1 MGAEGVK
8 PAGRGPD
15 IQELGRGVA
24 RGDRTRL
31 SQAITLCE
39 SRRIQD
45 MPLAAE
51 LLRGLPA
58 PDRPSLR
65 VGISGPPGAGKST
78 FIDALG
84 CALVD
89 KGHQVAVLAV
99 DPSSRISG
107 GSILGDKTR
116 MATLAA
122 REEAFIR
129 PSPSGGITGG
139 VARRTREGIRLCE
152 AAGFDVVLVETVGVG
167 QSEVGIRD
175 LVDVFLLLLSPSAG
189 DDLQG
194 IKRGIMEQ
202 ADLVAVNKADGDTLA
217 AARRTQA
224 DMAMALHLT
233 AAPEDG
239 WTRQV
244 LALSALTKQGLEEVW
259 TQVLACAEH
268 RRKDGSLAAWRRA
281 QELRSFRALAHE
293 LLLERLLAQSSLVA
307 QLDELESALSRGE
320 TALDEALGHVLA
332 SFRLP

>member
-1 MGAEGVK
+1 MDT
-8 PAGRGPD
+8 AGGPSV
-15 IQELGRGVA
+15 ELLRQGLLQGN
-24 RGDRTRL
+24 RTRL

-39 SRRIQD
+39 SRLARD
-45 MPLAAE
+45 MDRAAE
-51 LLRGLPA
+51 LLRSLPET
-58 PDRPSLR
+58 PQESLR

-78 FIDALG
+78 LIDALG
-84 CALVD
+84 CLLVD
-89 KGHQVAVLAV
+89 QGHRVAVLAV

-116 MATLAA
+116 MASLAA

-152 AAGFDVVLVETVGVG
+152 AAGFDLILVETVGVG

-175 LVDVFLLLLSPSAG
+175 LVDVFLLLLNPSAG

-224 DMAMALHLT
+224 DMAVAIHLT
-233 AAPEDG
+233 AAMEDG
-239 WTRQV
+239 WNRPV
-244 LALSALTKQGLEEVW
+244 LALSALSRTGLEDLW
-259 TQVLACAEH
+259 AQVRACADH
-268 RRKDGSLAAWRRA
+268 RRHLGRLEQWRRG
-281 QELRSFRALAHE
+281 QELRSFRSLALEA
-293 LLLERLLAQSSLVA
+293 LLDRLLARTSLA
-307 QLDELESALSRGE
+307 EELDQLEGALARGEVGLDSALAQVAR
-320 TALDEALGHVLA
+320 
-332 SFRLP
+332 RLHLPD